1 MMAKSPTNRPQ
12 TITELQ
18 TRIFQVIESIQSNE
32 SIDTTLN
39 NNSLKTLNSFLHK
52 IDRLSLI
59 KNWNLNETE
68 TMSNTG
74 VNLLTKFCKITGIV
88 ILILGFLSFICIVT
102 GIKIDKRI
110 AAIFQKQK
118 NNITNSLPI
127 QKIAYTSKN
136 ALTKLPPNYNSSK
149 IAVKKDKAKT
159 SDSAKSTLTIEEF
172 TKLYNELFFTDP
184 ELSHLNSFNS
194 IENRLT
200 RTNKILANE
209 KLNQYN
215 DIVEAKMQEY
225 LCKKDIPEE
234 LITSIEGLELVDNN
248 SPEKIF
254 FDNEDYK
261 SLKDTIKLELSELE
275 YQVLESF
282 LGGEN
287 YSSIALKL
295 GISEKSV
302 DNSLSRVRK
311 KLK

>member
-1 MMAKSPTNRPQ
+1 MEENKIVHRDIKPSNIMINSKKEVKLADLGIAKVDSSTFEGELTLTQDNLVFGTPDYASPEQCRSSHNTDSRSDIYSLGATMFYMVTGVPPFRGENAMDTIVKVINEPLPDILQLEPNISSEFKQLINDMMAKSPTNRPQ

-159 SDSAKSTLTIEEF
+159 SDSAKST
-172 TKLYNELFFTDP
+172 
-184 ELSHLNSFNS
+184 
-194 IENRLT
+194 
-200 RTNKILANE
+200 
-209 KLNQYN
+209 
-215 DIVEAKMQEY
+215 
-225 LCKKDIPEE
+225 
-234 LITSIEGLELVDNN
+234 
-248 SPEKIF
+248 
-254 FDNEDYK
+254 
-261 SLKDTIKLELSELE
+261 
-275 YQVLESF
+275 
-282 LGGEN
+282 
-287 YSSIALKL
+287 
-295 GISEKSV
+295 
-302 DNSLSRVRK
+302 
-311 KLK
+311 